1 MNVRVSAQSSANPSS
16 GKVQTHL
23 GALWRP
29 ALRQAFV
36 KLDPR
41 QLVRSPVMLVVELT
55 ALVTSVLC
63 FVPSAQPGDGQ
74 VSTALGVQIAL
85 WLWFTVLF
93 ANFAEALAEG
103 RGKARADSL
112 KSAGQGLMARKRVGA
127 QFHSVAAA
135 SLRTGDVVRV
145 EAGELIPGD
154 GEVIEGIAAVN
165 EAAITGESAPVIRE
179 SGGDRSA
186 VTGNTRL
193 VSDWLLVRITANPG
207 ESTLDRMIALVE
219 GARRQKTPN
228 EVALDILLIG
238 LTLIF
243 LLVVATLQPFA
254 RFADGNLPLIYLAAL
269 LVTLI
274 PTTIGGLLSAIGI
287 AGMDRLVRLNVIA
300 KSGRAVEAA
309 GDVHT
314 LLLDKTGTI
323 TFGNRRCSALLQAP
337 GVAAAELA
345 RAALLASQG
354 DDTPEGKSIVE
365 YLASLQPLALPAPDG
380 MKLIAFSAE
389 TRLSGVDVD
398 GLAYRKG
405 AVDAVLAYLGL
416 GRDGMPAALA
426 SEVEKISKSGGTP
439 LLVAAGGRLLGAIHL
454 KDVVKSGIRERFAE
468 LRAMGIRTVMVTGDN
483 PLTAAA
489 IAAEAGVDDVIAEAT
504 PQKKLARIRA
514 EQAEGKLAAMCG
526 DGANDAPALA
536 QADVGLAMNDGTQA
550 AREAANLVD
559 LDSDPTKLIDV
570 VQVGKELLVTRG
582 ALTTFSLANDVA
594 KYFAILPAL
603 FAGIYPQL
611 GALDLMQLHSPQSAI
626 LSAIVFNALI
636 IVGLIPLALRGV
648 RIRALDAGQLL
659 RRNLLIYGLGGLL
672 APFVGIKLLDLLLV
686 ALGWV

>member
-1 MNVRVSAQSSANPSS
+1 MMMDTQTLALKHAKLLKPAQTIFA
-16 GKVQTHL
+16 
-23 GALWRP
+23 ALWQP

-41 QLVRSPVMLVVELT
+41 QLLRAPVMLVVELT
-55 ALVTSVLC
+55 ALVTSLLC
-63 FVPSAQPGDGQ
+63 FIPNPA
-74 VSTALGVQIAL
+74 VSTGLAVQIAL

-112 KSAGQGLMARKRVGA
+112 KAGSQGLGARRQKSDG
-127 QFHSVAAA
+127 QYETVAAS
-135 SLRTGDVVRV
+135 SLRKGDIVRV
-145 EAGELIPGD
+145 QAGELIPGD

-186 VTGNTRL
+186 VTGNTRV
-193 VSDWLLVRITANPG
+193 VSDWLLVRITSNPG

-219 GARRQKTPN
+219 GAKRQKTPN

-254 RFADGNLPLIYLAAL
+254 RYAGGDLPLVYLVAL

-309 GDVHT
+309 GDVHV

-323 TFGNRRCSALLQAP
+323 TFGNRRCSALYATP
-337 GVAAAELA
+337 GVSAKALGE
-345 RAALLASQG
+345 AALLASLA
-354 DDTPEGKSIVE
+354 DDTAEGKSIVD
-365 YLASLQPLALPAPDG
+365 YLRNQYALVEPAPAEV
-380 MKLIAFSAE
+380 KAIPFSAE
-389 TRLSGVDVD
+389 TRLSGIDWNGHV
-398 GLAYRKG
+398 YRKG
-405 AVDAVLAYLGL
+405 AVDAVLAFLGL
-416 GRDGMPAALA
+416 ARDGLPATLA
-426 SEVEKISKSGGTP
+426 SDVERIAQSGGTP
-439 LLVAAGGRLLGAIHL
+439 LLVCADGQALGVIHL
-454 KDVVKSGIRERFAE
+454 KDVVKPGIRERFAE
-468 LRAMGIRTVMVTGDN
+468 LRKLGIRTVMVTGDN

-489 IAAEAGVDDVIAEAT
+489 IAAEAGVDDLIAEAT
-504 PQKKLARIRA
+504 PEKKLVRIRQ
-514 EQAEGKLAAMCG
+514 EQAEGKMVAMCG

-536 QADVGLAMNDGTQA
+536 QADVGMAMNDGTQA

-559 LDSDPTKLIDV
+559 LDSDPTKLLDV

-582 ALTTFSLANDVA
+582 ALTTFSVANDVA

-603 FAGIYPQL
+603 FAGLYPQL
-611 GALDLMQLHSPQSAI
+611 GVLNLMQLASPQSAI

-636 IVGLIPLALRGV
+636 IVALIPLALRGV
-648 RIRALDAGQLL
+648 RVKAADAASLL
-659 RRNLLIYGLGGLL
+659 QRNLLLYGLGGIA
-672 APFVGIKLLDLLLV
+672 APFVGIKLIDLLLTAV
-686 ALGWV
+686 GLV